1 MESNQPVS
9 NQITIHPAVI
19 SRVLFVISFVLII
32 IDIAVFAFAYISGK
46 NYSTSIVKVFSFDT
60 EKNIPTCYATLLLLF
75 TSLILVVITLL
86 KRKQNDSM
94 FLYWALL
101 SFGFLYIAVD
111 EFFSLHEKVI
121 KPLRKLLNYE
131 NFGFFYFAW
140 VIPGIALVVLLG
152 LVYLKFL
159 FRLPKKTMVNFIVA
173 GVVYVGG
180 ALGVELIGGRYREMQ
195 GINFTYKMI
204 ATVEESLEMLG
215 VVMFIRALLLYL
227 SESYKEVQL
236 RFKEH

>member
-1 MESNQPVS
+1 
-9 NQITIHPAVI
+9 
-19 SRVLFVISFVLII
+19 
-32 IDIAVFAFAYISGK
+32 
-46 NYSTSIVKVFSFDT
+46 
-60 EKNIPTCYATLLLLF
+60 
-75 TSLILVVITLL
+75 
-86 KRKQNDSM
+86 
-94 FLYWALL
+94 
-101 SFGFLYIAVD
+101 
-111 EFFSLHEKVI
+111 
-121 KPLRKLLNYE
+121 
-131 NFGFFYFAW
+131 
-140 VIPGIALVVLLG
+140 VLLG